1 MLQIT
6 TNLSRFLNY
15 GIKPNMLYVE
25 SHRIFIFNLL
35 VLFAIPLQTAYA
47 AYNFYQ
53 GHYIIAVTNFLN
65 FPILLFGYLSI
76 QYSSLQFVRSFIL
89 FFTSLLACYSA
100 VGHNSGNQFILLT
113 LIMIALIMYESW
125 TLFIVHTLISISS
138 IIIIRF
144 RQFHGKSLSGYFIT
158 QNVNFIISIFGFIC
172 VIFLFKWF
180 YEKQYYEV
188 VETNKK
194 LQLRVEELD
203 NSNAELEKFVY
214 ITSHDL
220 QEPLRM
226 ITNFLQLFEK
236 KYQGI
241 VDDTGKKYIQYAV
254 GGATRMKDLIRDLL
268 QYSHAASGSL
278 ELTEVD
284 MNKVMQETVVL
295 FGAEMK
301 QKNIP
306 IVFAGLPIIKA
317 VHISMTQLMQNLIG
331 NALKYHG
338 KTDPIIIVSAEETHT
353 DWIFSVKDNG
363 IGIDPLY
370 AEKIF
375 MPFQRLH
382 LREDYEGTGIGLSI
396 CKKIIDRLKGKI
408 WVESTLGEGA
418 CFKFS
423 IPKTS

>member
-1 MLQIT
+1 M
-6 TNLSRFLNY
+6 
-15 GIKPNMLYVE
+15 
-25 SHRIFIFNLL
+25 
-35 VLFAIPLQTAYA
+35 
-47 AYNFYQ
+47 
-53 GHYIIAVTNFLN
+53 
-65 FPILLFGYLSI
+65 
-76 QYSSLQFVRSFIL
+76 
-89 FFTSLLACYSA
+89 
-100 VGHNSGNQFILLT
+100 
-113 LIMIALIMYESW
+113 
-125 TLFIVHTLISISS
+125 ISI
-138 IIIIRF
+138 
-144 RQFHGKSLSGYFIT
+144 L
-158 QNVNFIISIFGFIC
+158 GFIS

-188 VETNKK
+188 VETNKM

-203 NSNAELEKFVY
+203 NSNTELEKFVY

-236 KYQGI
+236 KYQGM

-268 QYSHAASGSL
+268 QYSHAVSGSL

-284 MNKVMQETVVL
+284 MNKVMQEIVVL
-295 FGAEMK
+295 FDAEMK

-317 VHISMTQLMQNLIG
+317 VHISMMQLMQNLIG

-338 KTDPIIIVSAEETHT
+338 KSDPIIIVSAEETNT
-353 DWIFSVKDNG
+353 VWIFSVKDNG
-363 IGIDPLY
+363 IGIDPIY

-382 LREDYEGTGIGLSI
+382 LREHYEGTGIGLSI

-408 WVESTLGEGA
+408 WVESTLGGGA

-423 IPKTS
+423 IPKMP